1 MTGYKTTRALANEPL
16 WTKDFFWI
24 FALSL
29 SYFYC
34 LPLLRTG
41 VVLGVTASE
50 IRLYDVVFIFIF
62 FIVILPR
69 FSAILYW
76 WRNLSKA
83 HRYLLYWIIVGFF
96 GLLILGVTRGDK
108 FLIGVIRFIRFFSF
122 SSAFVLMF
130 ISITNRRQ
138 IQFLYDAILLAI
150 ILISILGTL
159 QGVGVLPNFWP
170 DYYSAYWQGA
180 QGYLST
186 ATLAPNHTHYSLV
199 MAIGIIMVFATLKVN
214 FKFSLKYFFFI
225 GGLVPMSY
233 SMIVSQGRSGWLV
246 LGIYIV
252 YSMLFSKGKAVTLLL
267 LFGSVF
273 IIFSYFNTSSG
284 TESNQLSV
292 QEILL
297 YRSINTH
304 KDLGRTSLDF
314 FDEDES
320 EKNYIERVDD
330 NRWLIYQKAVVALI
344 DHPEYW
350 LFGAGFQN
358 ASRAIGGVAV
368 AAHNAYINIFA
379 EHGII
384 GMAIYLAFLYQL
396 VSLALRSARNANS
409 KESHNLSS
417 EFVGLL
423 FGILAVNFFGEII
436 YPGRA
441 LFSFLGTF
449 FVICG
454 LFLHPAWRNKT
465 IVHEH

>member
-1 MTGYKTTRALANEPL
+1 MVKTLSREVL

-41 VVLGVTASE
+41 VIFGVTASE
-50 IRLYDVVFIFIF
+50 IRLYDLIFIMILF
-62 FIVILPR
+62 TIILPR
-69 FSAILYW
+69 IGDFFSY

-83 HRYLLYWIIVGFF
+83 HKYLLYWVIVGFF
-96 GLLILGVTRGDK
+96 GLILLGILRGDK
-108 FLIGVIRFIRFFSF
+108 FLIGVIRYIRFFSF
-122 SSAFVLMF
+122 SSIFVFMF
-130 ISITNRRQ
+130 MAITNRRQ
-138 IQFLYDAILLAI
+138 LQFLYDSVLIVI

-159 QGVGVLPNFWP
+159 QGIGVLPNFWP
-170 DYYSAYWQGA
+170 DYYSAYWEGTE
-180 QGYLST
+180 GYLST

-199 MAIGIIMVFATLKVN
+199 MAIGIVMVFATLKIN
-214 FKFSLKYFFFI
+214 FKFSLKYFFFM
-225 GGLVPMSY
+225 GGLIPMSY

-246 LGIYIV
+246 LGV
-252 YSMLFSKGKAVTLLL
+252 YVAYTILFSRGKTITLLL
-267 LFGSVF
+267 IFGS
-273 IIFSYFNTSSG
+273 IFVIFTYFNLGKRSDSK
-284 TESNQLSV
+284 QLSV

-304 KDLGRTSLDF
+304 KDLGKSSLDF
-314 FDEDES
+314 FDEDE
-320 EKNYIERVDD
+320 KNYLERIDD
-330 NRWLIYQKAVVALI
+330 NRWFIYQKAVVALI
-344 DHPEYW
+344 ARPEYW

-358 ASRAIGGVAV
+358 ASRAIGGVAL

-384 GMAIYLAFLYQL
+384 GMIIYLTFLYQL
-396 VSLALRSARNANS
+396 VQLALQSARNANS
-409 KESHNLSS
+409 KKSRNFSN

-423 FGILAVNFFGEII
+423 FGILIVNFFGEII

-441 LFSFLGTF
+441 LFTFLGTF
-449 FVICG
+449 FVVSG

-465 IVHEH
+465 VNRESAR